1 MAAEVYEA
9 LTMEDFAAPQLFSD
23 NYINQYINFS
33 SDNIEELKGT
43 PFLQPTFD
51 DVPYSS
57 PVMNEC
63 FNTTDY
69 NNKPIIEKLPQTDI
83 SRKRNSPD
91 TIIHNMSRS
100 PSPDEQDR
108 QLKRQKRLI
117 KNRESAQLSRQRKK
131 VYIEELER
139 KVVVLTEE
147 KETLI
152 KRNASLTKENQS
164 LREEI
169 SQLKNNN
176 SNGPLSNAAK
186 KLAAS
191 KSAKAAGICL
201 MIVLFSFGLFFNTTQ
216 RGLVQFEPAIE
227 GIPEVVPQRAN
238 ARGFGRT
245 LNSVN
250 EDEKSKKETEE
261 ERLFEISEPSTPKDV
276 LKENI
281 FSGKKRSIKQETQEV
296 NKKIKVEKIDSASI
310 ATHHHNTVATE
321 KENNQL
327 ISLEQH
333 NIQAHQ
339 LSRQR
344 PQTSYIYCPE
354 AQHII
359 PASQTEDGQ
368 PSVIALLVPSDI
380 LNITAPGEPPS
391 LTEVTCQVL
400 EMNVLPIYPV
410 SNVSDALQQT
420 S

>member
-1 MAAEVYEA
+1 MTTEVLFEGINID
-9 LTMEDFAAPQLFSD
+9 EEFSAPQLNLD
-23 NYINQYINFS
+23 DDINQYINFQ
-33 SDNIEELKGT
+33 DELKGT
-43 PFLQPTFD
+43 PFSIPTYD
-51 DVPYSS
+51 DGPYTS
-57 PVMNEC
+57 PVMGE
-63 FNTTDY
+63 TTDY
-69 NNKPIIEKLPQTDI
+69 NNKPIIEKLPPSE

-91 TIIHNMSRS
+91 IVIHKPDFSNNSRS
-100 PSPDEQDR
+100 PSPDDDR

-131 VYIEELER
+131 VYIEDLER
-139 KVVVLTEE
+139 KVVILTEE

-164 LREEI
+164 LREEVL
-169 SQLKNNN
+169 QLK
-176 SNGPLSNAAK
+176 SNTGQLGNAAK
-186 KLAAS
+186 KLATS
-191 KSAKAAGICL
+191 RSAKAAGICL

-216 RGLVQFEPAIE
+216 RGLVPFEPAIE

-245 LNSVN
+245 LNAVN
-250 EDEKSKKETEE
+250 EEDSKKKETEE
-261 ERLFEISEPSTPKDV
+261 KRLIEIPEPSAPKNVIKD
-276 LKENI
+276 NI
-281 FSGKKRSIKQETQEV
+281 FAGKKRPIKQESQELH
-296 NKKIKVEKIDSASI
+296 KKIKIENDSTSI
-310 ATHHHNTVATE
+310 TTHDHTTE
-321 KENNQL
+321 TKELNQL

-359 PASQTEDGQ
+359 PASRTDEDGH
-368 PSVIALLVPSDI
+368 PGVVALLIPSDI

-410 SNVSDALQQT
+410 SNASDALQQT
-420 S
+420 